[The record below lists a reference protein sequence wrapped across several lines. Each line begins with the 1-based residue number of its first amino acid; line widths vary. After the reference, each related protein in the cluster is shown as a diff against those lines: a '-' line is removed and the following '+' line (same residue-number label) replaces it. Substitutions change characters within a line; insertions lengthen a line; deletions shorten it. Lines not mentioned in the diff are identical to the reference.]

1 MSDLQNRTG
10 LNYTIY
16 TAPLGSLSRFVSYF
30 RPDNHADM
38 MDHTEIARRYERIK
52 ARNPSP
58 NKMLRQEIEN
68 D

>member
-1 MSDLQNRTG
+1 MSEAPDRTT

-38 MDHTEIARRYERIK
+38 MDHAEIARRYERIK

-58 NKMLRQEIEN
+58 NKMLRQELEN
-68 D
+68 E